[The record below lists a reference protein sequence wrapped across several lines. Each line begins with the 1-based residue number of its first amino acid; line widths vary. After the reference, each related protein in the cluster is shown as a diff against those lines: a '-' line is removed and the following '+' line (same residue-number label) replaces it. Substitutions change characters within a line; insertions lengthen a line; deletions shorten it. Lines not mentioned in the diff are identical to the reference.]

1 MRMLKKFNG
10 DIVQWLRGFYHVAAS
25 GNFSAAAKL
34 MGINR
39 SAVRHHLHR
48 LEEELDVTL
57 FDRTQEPMRLTSEG
71 MRLLQWTETLFDTV
85 QNMIVDVSRSGTDI
99 QGTVKLFTQQYIC
112 LYVLKDI
119 IRRFLNAYPNVS
131 VEIHT
136 GTLGHA
142 LRQLESRE
150 CDLAVSAS
158 PFHMEHYDFT
168 KLFSDRHMLLAR
180 KGSFAISPEPS
191 REELEKLP
199 FIGFSAG
206 AAQPTTDELFSAMG
220 ISPRRILTVDSDLLA
235 LEYVKAGI
243 GVAILREKHYR
254 HEFDSLDGY
263 PMDTV
268 MPPAEIGLL
277 TLKTAYI
284 SPVTRLFMNYCAEH
298 IREQHAF
305 DDEET
310 S

>member
-10 DIVQWLRGFYHVAAS
+10 DIVQWLRGFYHLAVS
-25 GNFSAAAKL
+25 GSFSAAAKQ

-85 QNMIVDVSRSGTDI
+85 QNMMVDVSRSGTDI
-99 QGTVKLFTQQYIC
+99 QGNVKLFTQQYIC

-119 IRRFLNAYPNVS
+119 IHGFLNTYSNVS

-158 PFHMEHYDFT
+158 PSHMEPYNFT
-168 KLFSDRHMLLAR
+168 KLFSDRHMLLAK
-180 KGSFAISPEPS
+180 KGGFTISPEPS

-206 AAQPTTDELFSAMG
+206 AAQPTTDELFSSMG
-220 ISPRRILTVDSDLLA
+220 ISPRKILTVDSDLLA

-254 HEFDSLDGY
+254 HAFGTLDGY
-263 PMDTV
+263 PMDAT

-277 TLKTAYI
+277 TLKAAYI
-284 SPVTRLFMNYCAEH
+284 SPVARLFMVYCAEH
-298 IREQHAF
+298 IREQHPLE
-305 DDEET
+305 DED
-310 S
+310 SS